1 MQESDGNQHPGGAA
15 VTGEI
20 LPAAKLSVAGVS
32 SRSVYAAWKNRA
44 AVIELGEMGMR
55 RILTG
60 WVIPPRQTQAFPRI
74 AVRLQPLLCFPG
86 DFCWS
91 QTCRFILGNF

>member
-20 LPAAKLSVAGVS
+20 LPAAKLSVSGVS
-32 SRSVYAAWKNRA
+32 SQSAYTAWKNRA

-55 RILTG
+55 RIFMG
-60 WVIPPRQTQAFPRI
+60 WVIPPQQTRAFPRI

-86 DFCWS
+86 NFCWS
-91 QTCRFILGNF
+91 QTWRFILGNF